1 MTSAL
6 YIGIDTSKSHLV
18 VADTARQLWKMTN
31 TPKDHRDLVGRLKEA
46 KPALITIEATGGY
59 ERPVVEAMQA
69 AGLPVAVVQPKCA
82 RYFAK
87 SKNVLAKSDPIDA
100 RLLAQFGEA
109 TKPRISE
116 PRDPA
121 FTILRELR
129 DRRTQVVEDRV
140 REQGRLESC
149 ANSSICRHIRAS
161 IARLR
166 KQEAGLKRQIAK
178 HLKASP
184 VLSAM
189 NETLQQT
196 TGVGPEVSVSLMAY
210 CTEIGKL
217 NRQQIAA
224 LAGLAPHEQSSEK
237 WQGKRRIQGGRGELR
252 KALYMASLSA
262 VRFNEVL
269 KAFYQKKLAEGKLK
283 KVAMMACA
291 RKLLVY
297 LNTQI
302 RALPKPAA

>member
-18 VADTARQLWKMTN
+18 VADTARQLWKVTN
-31 TPKDHRDLVGRLKEA
+31 TPKDHRDLVGRLKQA
-46 KPALITIEATGGY
+46 NPKLITIEATGGY
-59 ERPVVEAMQA
+59 ERPVVDAMQA
-69 AGLPVAVVQPKCA
+69 AGLSVAVVQPKCA

-87 SKNVLAKSDPIDA
+87 SKKLLAKSDPIDA

-109 TKPRISE
+109 IKPRISE

-129 DRRTQVVEDRV
+129 DRRTQIIEDRV

-149 ANSSICRHIRAS
+149 ANTGICRTICAS
-161 IARLR
+161 ITKLK
-166 KQEAGLKRQIAK
+166 KQEAELNRQIAK
-178 HLKASP
+178 HINGSP
-184 VLSAM
+184 VLSTM
-189 NETLQQT
+189 NKTLQQT
-196 TGVGPEVSVSLMAY
+196 TGVGPAVSVSLMAY

-252 KALYMASLSA
+252 KALYMSSLSA
-262 VRFNEVL
+262 VRHNEVL
-269 KAFYQKKLAEGKLK
+269 KAFYEKKLAEGKLK

-302 RALPKPAA
+302 RALSIPVA